1 MNGAPQIDEMENI
14 PEVFSPERDALG
26 RILPGQPAMNPRGRR
41 PQSHRVRTL
50 ARRYTQQ
57 AVETLAREMD
67 TATRSADRIA
77 AASELLNRGWGRP
90 AQQMRAEVESK
101 SVVVHLPWLTGRNIV
116 RGRS

>member
-1 MNGAPQIDEMENI
+1 MTDLVKELALPVYQ
-14 PEVFSPERDALG
+14 PERDKLG
-26 RILPGQPAMNPRGRR
+26 RILPGQPAMNPKGRR
-41 PQSHRVRTL
+41 PHSHRARTL
-50 ARRYTQQ
+50 ARKYTKQ
-57 AVETLAREMD
+57 AVETLAREMT